1 MILGLVVTLSLAAA
15 DSDVAVL
22 VGRRTSVS
30 PAEAQSVSQTISSH
44 LTSARVPLKLDADAA
59 RASLAQLGL
68 KDASACNGRKACI
81 TELGRQLQV
90 GWVISLSL
98 AQVGSD
104 RSIAIELLR
113 VSDAVVSEK
122 EAIILATGASVSAEQ
137 LSGFAARVRT
147 QLGLTDKPV
156 AEVTPPPVVKPP
168 PPVVVEPPPPAP
180 LPVVVAP
187 VTSPPKSHVTSYVL
201 AGAGVAALAVAT
213 GLLVSGL
220 NGRAA
225 AYATTEVDGT
235 LRSPYTASEV
245 QRRAGAAGVELGF
258 AGGAAAVG
266 LGLGVGAVIAW

>member
-1 MILGLVVTLSLAAA
+1 MIFGLVVTLSLAAA
-15 DSDVAVL
+15 DADVAVL

-30 PAEAQSVSQTISSH
+30 PAEAQALSQTISTH
-44 LTSARVPLKLDADAA
+44 LTSARVPLKFDADAA
-59 RASLAQLGL
+59 RASLSRLGL

-98 AQVGSD
+98 SQVGSD
-104 RSIAIELLR
+104 RSIALELQR
-113 VSDAVVSEK
+113 VADGVVPEK
-122 EAIILATGASVSAEQ
+122 EALILATGARLTADQ
-137 LSGFAARVRT
+137 LTGFAARVRT
-147 QLGLTDKPV
+147 QLGLSDTPV

-168 PPVVVEPPPPAP
+168 PVVIEPPPP
-180 LPVVVAP
+180 PVVVAP
-187 VTSPPKSHVTSYVL
+187 AQPPAPKSHVTSLVL
-201 AGAGVAALAVAT
+201 AGAAVVALAVGT
-213 GLLVSGL
+213 GLLISGL

-245 QRRAGAAGVELGF
+245 QRRAGAASVELGV

>member
-15 DSDVAVL
+15 DTDVAVL

-30 PAEAQSVSQTISSH
+30 PAEAQTISQTISTH
-44 LTSARVPLKLDADAA
+44 LVNARVPLKLDADAA
-59 RASLAQLGL
+59 RASLSRLGL

-98 AQVGSD
+98 SQVGSD

-113 VSDAVVSEK
+113 VSDGVVPEK
-122 EAIILATGASVSAEQ
+122 EAIILATGANVTAEQ
-137 LSGFAARVRT
+137 LTGFAGRVRT
-147 QLGLTDKPV
+147 QLGISDKPV
-156 AEVTPPPVVKPP
+156 TEITPPPVVVVKPP
-168 PPVVVEPPPPAP
+168 PPVVTEPVQP
-180 LPVVVAP
+180 PVVVAP
-187 VTSPPKSHVTSYVL
+187 VAPPPKSHVTSFVL
-201 AGAGVAALAVAT
+201 GGVALAALAVGT

-220 NGRAA
+220 TGREA
-225 AYATTEVDGT
+225 AYATTQAPDGT

-245 QRRAGAAGVELGF
+245 QRRAGASSVELGI
-258 AGGAAAVG
+258 AAGAAAVG